1 MPATTSMFHSYEQYL
16 LGANLFHFLFCIFL
30 IVFMRIALENQNNS
44 SMRMWFK
51 RFVVVALACVCFD
64 MLSYV
69 FDMQSFPGARLG
81 NQIAMFG
88 AVFTTALVGSLWNRF
103 FDVIFRID
111 NLKLRRWIVYL
122 IPTVLTLIL
131 LLINIPTGILYYIT
145 DNNYY
150 VRGEYYW
157 ISAALQYI
165 SFILVIIRALVY
177 DLGVKTLRRRR
188 MRNGILWLGILTLVF
203 GSLQILSDGKLALHC
218 LGMTTGV
225 FIMFVR
231 FQDEQIT
238 NDTLTT
244 LHNRYALDGYLTDKI
259 KGYATG
265 TRRNHKLYFIMMD
278 VDKLKLIN
286 DRYGHNEGDEVLRA
300 IAFQLKKVGLKYNTD
315 LFLSRYAGDEFAAVF
330 ETTDIS
336 KVEELKRDIKEAVS
350 ELSRGRE
357 HPISIS
363 VGYAEYAGKAMS
375 LETLFELADKWCYI
389 DKHGA
394 KSEASVGNNLFYGQ
408 SE

>member
-1 MPATTSMFHSYEQYL
+1 
-16 LGANLFHFLFCIFL
+16 
-30 IVFMRIALENQNNS
+30 MRVALENQNNS
-44 SMRMWFK
+44 SMRIWFK
-51 RFVVVALACVCFD
+51 RFVVVALVCVIFD
-64 MLSYV
+64 GLSYV

-81 NQIAMFG
+81 NHIAMFG
-88 AVFTTALVGSLWNRF
+88 AVLSTALVGSLWNRF
-103 FDVIFRID
+103 FDVIFRIE
-111 NLKLRRWIVYL
+111 NLKLRRWIVYM
-122 IPTVLTLIL
+122 IPTVAALIL

-145 DNNYY
+145 EDNYY

-165 SFILVIIRALVY
+165 SFILVIIRAVVY

-265 TRRNHKLYFIMMD
+265 SRRNHKLYFIMMD
-278 VDKLKLIN
+278 VDKLKMIN
-286 DRYGHNEGDEVLRA
+286 DRYGHNEGDEILRA
-300 IAFQLKKVGLKYNTD
+300 IAFQLKKVGIKYNTD

-330 ETTDIS
+330 ETTDPT
-336 KVEELKRDIKEAVS
+336 KVEELKKDIKECVA

-389 DKHGA
+389 DKQVTKIYISPETDG
-394 KSEASVGNNLFYGQ
+394 
-408 SE
+408 

>member
-1 MPATTSMFHSYEQYL
+1 MAVPTSVFHSCEQYL

-30 IVFMRIALENQNNS
+30 IVFMRVALENQNNS
-44 SMRMWFK
+44 SMRIWFK
-51 RFVVVALACVCFD
+51 RFVVVALVCVIFD
-64 MLSYV
+64 GLSYV

-81 NQIAMFG
+81 NHIAMFG
-88 AVFTTALVGSLWNRF
+88 AVLTTALVGSLWNRF
-103 FDVIFRID
+103 FDVIFRIE
-111 NLKLRRWIVYL
+111 NLKLRRWIVYM
-122 IPTVLTLIL
+122 IPTVAALIL

-145 DNNYY
+145 EDNYY

-165 SFILVIIRALVY
+165 SFILVIIRAVVY

-265 TRRNHKLYFIMMD
+265 SRRNHKLYFIMMD
-278 VDKLKLIN
+278 VDKLKMIN
-286 DRYGHNEGDEVLRA
+286 DRFGHNEGDEVLRA
-300 IAFQLKKVGLKYNTD
+300 IAFQLKKVGIKYNTD

-330 ETTDIS
+330 ETTEPE
-336 KVEELKRDIKEAVS
+336 KVEELKKDIKEYVS

-389 DKHGA
+389 DKQVTKIYVSPETDG
-394 KSEASVGNNLFYGQ
+394 
-408 SE
+408 

>member
-1 MPATTSMFHSYEQYL
+1 MAVPTSVFHSCEQYL
-16 LGANLFHFLFCIFL
+16 LCANLFHFLFCIFL
-30 IVFMRIALENQNNS
+30 IVFMRVALENQNNS
-44 SMRMWFK
+44 SMRIWFK
-51 RFVVVALACVCFD
+51 RFVVVALVCVIFD
-64 MLSYV
+64 GLSYV

-81 NQIAMFG
+81 NHIAMFG
-88 AVFTTALVGSLWNRF
+88 AVLTTALVGSLWNRF

-111 NLKLRRWIVYL
+111 NLQVRRWIVYM
-122 IPTVLTLIL
+122 IPTAAALIL
-131 LLINIPTGILYYIT
+131 LLVNIPTGILYYIT
-145 DNNYY
+145 EDNHY

-165 SFILVIIRALVY
+165 SFFLVIVRALVY

-203 GSLQILSDGKLALHC
+203 GSMQILSDGKLALHC

-225 FIMFVR
+225 FIMFIR

-238 NDTLTT
+238 NDSLTT

-265 TRRNHKLYFIMMD
+265 SRRNHKLYFIMMD
-278 VDKLKLIN
+278 VDKLKMIN
-286 DRYGHNEGDEVLRA
+286 DRFGHNEGDEVLRA
-300 IAFQLKKVGLKYNTD
+300 IAFQLKKVGIKYNTD

-330 ETTDIS
+330 ETTDPT
-336 KVEELKRDIKEAVS
+336 KVEELKKDIKEYVA
-350 ELSRGRE
+350 ELSRGRD

-389 DKHGA
+389 DKQVTKIYVTPETDG
-394 KSEASVGNNLFYGQ
+394 
-408 SE
+408 

>member
-1 MPATTSMFHSYEQYL
+1 MAVPTSVFHSCEQYL

-30 IVFMRIALENQNNS
+30 IVFMRVALENQNNS
-44 SMRMWFK
+44 SMRIWFK
-51 RFVVVALACVCFD
+51 RFVVVALVCVIFD
-64 MLSYV
+64 GLSYV

-81 NQIAMFG
+81 NHIAMFG
-88 AVFTTALVGSLWNRF
+88 AVLTTALVGSLWNRF
-103 FDVIFRID
+103 FDVIFRIE
-111 NLKLRRWIVYL
+111 NLQVRRWIVYM
-122 IPTVLTLIL
+122 IPTVAALIL
-131 LLINIPTGILYYIT
+131 LLINIPTGFLYYIT
-145 DNNYY
+145 EDNHY

-157 ISAALQYI
+157 ISAALQYV
-165 SFILVIIRALVY
+165 SFFLVIIRALVY

-225 FIMFVR
+225 FIMFIR

-265 TRRNHKLYFIMMD
+265 SRRNHKLYFIMMD
-278 VDKLKLIN
+278 VDKLKMIN
-286 DRYGHNEGDEVLRA
+286 DRFGHNEGDEVLRA

-330 ETTDIS
+330 ETTEPE
-336 KVEELKRDIKEAVS
+336 KVEELKKDIKEYVA

-389 DKHGA
+389 DKQVTKIYVTPETDG
-394 KSEASVGNNLFYGQ
+394 
-408 SE
+408 

>member
-1 MPATTSMFHSYEQYL
+1 
-16 LGANLFHFLFCIFL
+16 
-30 IVFMRIALENQNNS
+30 
-44 SMRMWFK
+44 
-51 RFVVVALACVCFD
+51 
-64 MLSYV
+64 
-69 FDMQSFPGARLG
+69 
-81 NQIAMFG
+81 MFG
-88 AVFTTALVGSLWNRF
+88 AVLTTALVGSLWNRF

-111 NLKLRRWIVYL
+111 NLQVRRWIVYM
-122 IPTVLTLIL
+122 IPTAAALIL

-145 DNNYY
+145 EDNHY

-157 ISAALQYI
+157 ISATLQYI
-165 SFILVIIRALVY
+165 SFFLVIVRALVY

-203 GSLQILSDGKLALHC
+203 GTMQILSDGKLALHC

-225 FIMFVR
+225 FIMFIR

-238 NDTLTT
+238 NDSLTT

-265 TRRNHKLYFIMMD
+265 SRRNHKLYFIMMD
-278 VDKLKLIN
+278 VDKLKMIN
-286 DRYGHNEGDEVLRA
+286 DRFGHNEGDEVLRA
-300 IAFQLKKVGLKYNTD
+300 IAFQLKKVGIKYNTD

-330 ETTDIS
+330 ETTDPT
-336 KVEELKRDIKEAVS
+336 KVEELKKDIKEYVA

-389 DKHGA
+389 DKQVTKIYVNPETDG
-394 KSEASVGNNLFYGQ
+394 
-408 SE
+408 

>member
-1 MPATTSMFHSYEQYL
+1 MAVPTSVFHSCEQYL

-30 IVFMRIALENQNNS
+30 IVFMRVALENQNNS
-44 SMRMWFK
+44 SMRIWFK
-51 RFVVVALACVCFD
+51 RFVVVALVCVIFD
-64 MLSYV
+64 GLSYV

-81 NQIAMFG
+81 NHIAMFG
-88 AVFTTALVGSLWNRF
+88 AVLTTALVGSLWNRF

-111 NLKLRRWIVYL
+111 NLQVRRWIVYM
-122 IPTVLTLIL
+122 IPTVAALIL
-131 LLINIPTGILYYIT
+131 LLINIPTGFLYYIT
-145 DNNYY
+145 EDNHY

-165 SFILVIIRALVY
+165 SFFLVIVRALVY

-203 GSLQILSDGKLALHC
+203 GSMQILSDGKLALHC

-225 FIMFVR
+225 FIMFIR

-265 TRRNHKLYFIMMD
+265 SRRNHKLYFIMMD
-278 VDKLKLIN
+278 VDKLKMIN
-286 DRYGHNEGDEVLRA
+286 DRFGHNEGDEVLRA
-300 IAFQLKKVGLKYNTD
+300 IAFQLKKVGIKYNTD

-330 ETTDIS
+330 ETTEPE
-336 KVEELKRDIKEAVS
+336 KVEELKKDIKEYVA
-350 ELSRGRE
+350 ELSRGRD

-389 DKHGA
+389 DKQVT
-394 KSEASVGNNLFYGQ
+394 KI
-408 SE
+408 